1 MESNPEEKDIVT
13 IEIMTDIQLILAVL
27 CESDMHRKVNLHVP
41 HSVFHIWS
49 VTLEMIPT
57 IKQRLSWKSQRAVVF
72 PRNCLDQRE
81 LRWSFIS

>member
-27 CESDMHRKVNLHVP
+27 CESDMHRKVNSHMP

-49 VTLEMIPT
+49 VTFEMIPN
-57 IKQRLSWKSQRAVVF
+57 IKQRLS
-72 PRNCLDQRE
+72 
-81 LRWSFIS
+81 